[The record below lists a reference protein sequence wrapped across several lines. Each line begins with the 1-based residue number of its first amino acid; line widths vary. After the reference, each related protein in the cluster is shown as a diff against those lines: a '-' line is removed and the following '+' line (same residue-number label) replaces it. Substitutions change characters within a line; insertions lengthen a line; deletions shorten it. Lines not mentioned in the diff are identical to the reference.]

1 MDKVPEIAPFVNGI
15 KTEANA
21 NYSIYVAS
29 YKELQALFVRIEKSA
44 VDKALGT
51 IDPDA
56 LSPREA
62 LDALYKLKK
71 ILNQN

>member
-1 MDKVPEIAPFVNGI
+1 LFAAPPEVI
-15 KTEANA
+15 TE
-21 NYSIYVAS
+21 
-29 YKELQALFVRIEKSA
+29 QSA

-71 ILNQN
+71 LLNQNNITT